1 MARRRPSRSTGSDPG
16 ASDSPEA
23 SFDAAVRHLAR
34 APRTAHEL
42 SRYLAAR
49 GVAPATAEATLDAVR
64 ARGWL
69 DDAAVAQRRAE
80 DLLLR
85 RGFGRLRV
93 AHELTL
99 RGLTD
104 SVIDAAIAAALA
116 ETSEAE
122 LAQRA
127 LRRKVGG
134 TLPASGADRAR
145 AQRFLVGRG
154 HPAEIV
160 SALLEEDG

>member
-1 MARRRPSRSTGSDPG
+1 MSPA
-16 ASDSPEA
+16 AAAAALDS
-23 SFDAAVRHLAR
+23 
-34 APRTAHEL
+34 
-42 SRYLAAR
+42 
-49 GVAPATAEATLDAVR
+49 VR

-69 DDAAVAQRRAE
+69 DDAAVARRRAE
-80 DLLLR
+80 ELLLR

-104 SVIDAAIAAALA
+104 TVIDAAIAAVLA
-116 ETSEAE
+116 ETSETE
-122 LAQRA
+122 LARRA
-127 LRRKVGG
+127 LRRKLGG

-145 AQRFLVGRG
+145 AHRFLVGRG

-160 SALLEEDG
+160 STLLEEDG